1 MFWGGLV
8 FVGLVLAVVVWV
20 VLVEAMEIQNVPVTN
35 QAATMNKD
43 NSQLNSTQIKPNDL
57 ALHNQV
63 KNKITKTQLNP
74 TAKSTTINEGPNW
87 PENWQI
93 SNQEIPNHEKWLQ
106 IRSPPFRMQRIVG
119 RTSLSNLDKTQ
130 WWTEKN

>member
-1 MFWGGLV
+1 M

-74 TAKSTTINEGPNW
+74 TAKSTTINEGPN
-87 PENWQI
+87 
-93 SNQEIPNHEKWLQ
+93 
-106 IRSPPFRMQRIVG
+106 
-119 RTSLSNLDKTQ
+119 
-130 WWTEKN
+130 

>member
-1 MFWGGLV
+1 M

-63 KNKITKTQLNP
+63 NNKITKTQLNP
-74 TAKSTTINEGPNW
+74 TAKATTINEGPN
-87 PENWQI
+87 
-93 SNQEIPNHEKWLQ
+93 
-106 IRSPPFRMQRIVG
+106 
-119 RTSLSNLDKTQ
+119 
-130 WWTEKN
+130 